1 MEKKKETSATSPS
14 IDKKELIENLQ
25 EVGKFYFLSNKYREA
40 IKEFEKVTKLDPSNA
55 DAYYNLGLCY
65 ESLNELS
72 LAREMYERVLSIDP
86 NYKLAKE
93 HLERI
98 LKI

>member
-1 MEKKKETSATSPS
+1 MEKKKEEATSS
-14 IDKKELIENLQ
+14 SSSKKELIENLE
-25 EVGKFYFLSNKYREA
+25 EVGKFYFLSNKYKEA
-40 IKEFEKVTKLDPSNA
+40 IKEFEKIIKLDPQNV

-65 ESLNELS
+65 ESLNEFD
-72 LAREMYERVLSIDP
+72 LARQMYQRVLSIDP

-93 HLERI
+93 HLDKI